1 MVLQLFSLQQMLY
14 GLIAGN
20 EVKKSED
27 CPELDCSIELY
38 KRKLIPRMVLI
49 NILRD
54 MIKDVV
60 IKDIEQ
66 NYGYKNEPLI
76 IRSKL

>member
-1 MVLQLFSLQQMLY
+1 MILQLFSLQQMLY

-20 EVKKSED
+20 EVKKPGD
-27 CPELDCSIELY
+27 CPELDCVIELY

-54 MIKDVV
+54 MIKD
-60 IKDIEQ
+60 IEQ

-76 IRSKL
+76 IKVNKE

>member
-20 EVKKSED
+20 EIEKSD
-27 CPELDCSIELY
+27 DFPELDCAFELY

-54 MIKDVV
+54 I

-66 NYGYKNEPLI
+66 NYCYNNDPLI
-76 IRSKL
+76 IRINKE